1 MDNYY
6 SNNEFD
12 INKFN
17 TVFEENQVNLDKKK
31 DNELDGMK
39 QVIEKEQLH
48 DMSLGK
54 IFVNMKEE
62 IFGILYDIITINFN
76 SFDTFFEIFTKKNRL
91 FHIGLFLIIICIF
104 LYIISYLFFY
114 PKPEQKGI
122 NADLYIPNSN
132 NNYSN
137 NKQNT
142 LDIVKSRK
150 NNTLLK
156 KKLINSTKRINMM
169 QNEINNLKTQ
179 INDDDYDYELDDQE
193 VDSEIIPKEIK
204 DQIKNQIKQD
214 MLSGKISNK

>member
-76 SFDTFFEIFTKKNRL
+76 SFDKFFEIFTKKNRL

-137 NKQNT
+137 NKLSWCSYFSYAFHSFTIFIRSFEKVPRNF
-142 LDIVKSRK
+142 IWAK
-150 NNTLLK
+150 NY
-156 KKLINSTKRINMM
+156 SYYHR
-169 QNEINNLKTQ
+169 
-179 INDDDYDYELDDQE
+179 
-193 VDSEIIPKEIK
+193 
-204 DQIKNQIKQD
+204 
-214 MLSGKISNK
+214 SNKWQTISSVVITTYQRKSKNVYC